1 MSFRTNAGG
10 HVDRTRPLT
19 FIFDGRTYRGFAG
32 DSLASALLANGVH
45 LVGRSF
51 KYHRPRGILAAGPE
65 EPNGLVTVYRD
76 AARHTPN
83 LRATQV
89 ELYEG
94 LQAMSQNRW
103 PSLER
108 DVGRVNDWLSPFFPA
123 GFYYKTFMWPKSAW
137 KKWYEPAI
145 RRAAGLGVAP
155 TRPDPDRYAQRYA
168 HCDLLVVGGG
178 PAGLAAALAASDS
191 GARIILCDESAEFGG
206 SLLGDTAARI
216 DGDSAL
222 DWVRRAVT
230 ELRRS
235 SRITLLARTT
245 AFGYFPH
252 NLVGLNERITDHLQ
266 APPAQLPRERLWQVR
281 ARQVV
286 LATGAIERPLVFP
299 GNDRPG
305 IMLAGA
311 AQTYLNRF
319 GVLVGRRVV
328 VVTACDTAYQ
338 AALDLRA
345 SGATIAAVADVR
357 PQIPSGLPDAVRA
370 AGIEVLAGATV
381 LGTEGNLRVKAISLG
396 EVDDAGQVRRTRR
409 IECDAV
415 LMSGGFTPSVH
426 LFSQSRGKL
435 AWDESIQA
443 FIPDRSAERERSV
456 GACRGISDLAQALED
471 GAIAGAD
478 AVESA
483 GPMKSAGVTEPSR
496 ETVSQLGGADRR
508 YTVEASTRRAGAT
521 LGALPAAHPPGKLKA
536 FVDFQHDVTVRD
548 LRLAA
553 QEGFRSVEH
562 LKRYT
567 TTGMA
572 TDQGKTSNLNALAI
586 ASKALDTPIPQIGL
600 TTFRMPYTPTTFGS
614 FAGISRGNLFDPR
627 RTTPTHDW
635 AQARG
640 AVFENVGLWMRA
652 RYFPRALEDMHAA
665 VARECLA
672 VRNAC
677 GIFDASTLG
686 KIEVVGADA
695 AEFMNRLYINS
706 WTGLGVGRARYGILC
721 REDGFIY
728 DDGVVARL
736 APDRFHVTT
745 TTGGAPRVLAMMED
759 YRQTEW
765 PDLNVWLTSTTEQWA
780 VIAVQGPNARRV
792 LEPLVS
798 EIDLGAAAL
807 PHMAVAR
814 GKISGV
820 PMILFRVSFTGELGF
835 EINVPADYGAAVWES
850 VYAAGQAHGISEY
863 GTETMHVLRAEKGY
877 IIVGQ
882 DTDGT
887 VTPDDAG
894 LTWAIGKTK
903 TDFVGKRSLERP
915 SMKAPDRKQ
924 LVGLRAC
931 DGRTVLEEGAQV
943 AAKPGQTPPMALI
956 GHITSSYASS
966 VLGYPIALALVAGGR
981 ALMGKHLYVPMPG
994 GDIEVEVTSP
1004 IFYDPA
1010 GGRING

>member
-1 MSFRTNAGG
+1 VSFRINAGG
-10 HVDRTRPLT
+10 RVDRTRPLT
-19 FIFDGRTYRGFAG
+19 FTFDGKAYRGFAG

-65 EPNGLVTVYRD
+65 EPNGLVTVVRD
-76 AARHTPN
+76 AARQTPN

-94 LQAMSQNRW
+94 LQAISQNRW
-103 PSLER
+103 PNLER
-108 DVGRVNDWLSPFFPA
+108 DVGRINDWLSPFFPA

-206 SLLGDTAARI
+206 SLLGDPSVRI

-230 ELRRS
+230 ELRRNA
-235 SRITLLARTT
+235 RVTLLTRTT

-252 NLVGLNERITDHLQ
+252 NLLGLNERITDHLA

-299 GNDRPG
+299 GNDCPG

-319 GVLVGRRVV
+319 GVFAGRRVV

-345 SGATIAAVADVR
+345 AGAAIAAVADVR
-357 PQIPSGLPDAVRA
+357 PQLPSGLPDAVRS

-396 EVDDAGQVRRTRR
+396 EVDGAGQVRRSRR

-435 AWDESIQA
+435 AWEESIQA
-443 FIPDRSAERERSV
+443 FIPGRSAERERSV
-456 GACRGISDLAQALED
+456 GACRGITDLAQALED
-471 GAIAGAD
+471 GANAGAG
-478 AVESA
+478 AMES
-483 GPMKSAGVTEPSR
+483 SE
-496 ETVSQLGGADRR
+496 ETVLPALGADRR
-508 YTVEASTRRAGAT
+508 YTVEASTRRAGAI
-521 LGALPAAHPPGKLKA
+521 LGALPAVRPPGKLKA
-536 FVDFQHDVTVRD
+536 FVDWQHDVTVRD
-548 LRLAA
+548 LNLATR
-553 QEGFRSVEH
+553 EGFRSVEH

-586 ASKALDTPIPQIGL
+586 ASNALDTPIPQIGL

-627 RTTPTHDW
+627 RTTPTHAW
-635 AQARG
+635 AQAKG
-640 AVFENVGLWMRA
+640 AVFENVGLWLRA

-677 GIFDASTLG
+677 GIFDATTLG

-706 WTGLGVGRARYGILC
+706 WAGLGVGRARYGILC

-798 EIDLGAAAL
+798 EIDLKPVAL

-814 GKISGV
+814 GKIAGV

-894 LTWAIGKTK
+894 LTWAIGKNK

-915 SMKAPDRKQ
+915 SMKAPERKQ

-931 DGRTVLEEGAQV
+931 DGHTILEEGAQV
-943 AAKPGQTPPMALI
+943 AAKPRQTPPMELI
-956 GHITSSYASS
+956 GHVTSSYASS
-966 VLGYPIALALVAGGR
+966 VLGFPIALALVAGGR

-1004 IFYDPA
+1004 VFYDPA
-1010 GGRING
+1010 GARING